1 MITITEA
8 AKTKIA
14 AVLAE
19 ENVPNMTLRM
29 FVQGGGC
36 SGFQYGFTM
45 DDLQNE
51 DDILIGDV
59 GSGVLIDA
67 MSVQYLEDAIVDFRD
82 DLEGAR
88 FSIENPQAK
97 STCGC
102 GSSFST

>member
-19 ENVPNMTLRM
+19 ENVPNMKLRM

-88 FSIENPQAK
+88 ISIENPQAK

>member
-19 ENVPNMTLRM
+19 ENVPNMKLRM

-59 GSGVLIDA
+59 GSSVLIDA

>member
-19 ENVPNMTLRM
+19 ENVPNMKLRM

-102 GSSFST
+102 GSSFSA

>member
-1 MITITEA
+1 
-8 AKTKIA
+8 
-14 AVLAE
+14 
-19 ENVPNMTLRM
+19 M

>member
-19 ENVPNMTLRM
+19 EKVPNMKLRM

>member
-19 ENVPNMTLRM
+19 ENVPNMKLRM

-67 MSVQYLEDAIVDFRD
+67 MSVQYLEVAIVDFRD

>member
-19 ENVPNMTLRM
+19 ENDPNMKLRM

>member
-19 ENVPNMTLRM
+19 ENVPNMKLRM